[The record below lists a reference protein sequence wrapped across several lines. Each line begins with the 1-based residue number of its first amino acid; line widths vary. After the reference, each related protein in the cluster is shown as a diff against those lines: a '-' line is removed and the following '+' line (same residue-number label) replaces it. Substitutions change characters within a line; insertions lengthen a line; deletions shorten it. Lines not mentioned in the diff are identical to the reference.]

1 MDSCLAGTNCNAKQF
16 VVLIIRPII
25 KALLSHAYWLLD
37 QNIPLAIRIVTTVT
51 MQMYEN

>member
-1 MDSCLAGTNCNAKQF
+1 MGSCLAGTNCNAKQF

-25 KALLSHAYWLLD
+25 KALLSHAYLLLD
-37 QNIPLAIRIVTTVT
+37 QTIPLTLKIVTTVT